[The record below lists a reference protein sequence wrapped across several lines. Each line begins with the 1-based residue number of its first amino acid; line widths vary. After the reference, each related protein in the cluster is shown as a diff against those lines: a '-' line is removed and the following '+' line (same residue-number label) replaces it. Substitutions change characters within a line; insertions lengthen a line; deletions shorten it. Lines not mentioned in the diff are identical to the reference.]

1 MSLLFIRFA
10 ALLAGSLIIKNLEIT
25 IILFAGASFVYWVLI
40 SFYSLFLGGIK
51 LRRSLLFILGVLI
64 ISSLPLCL
72 IKLFLL

>member
-1 MSLLFIRFA
+1 LLFVRLA

-25 IILFAGASFVYWVLI
+25 IILFAGSSLVYWVLI

-51 LRRSLLFILGVLI
+51 LKRSFFFILGVLI
-64 ISSLPLCL
+64 ISALPLVL